1 MKNDSNVTQYTV
13 SELNKSIKN
22 KIEGSFQFL
31 KVSGELFEVKK
42 HSSGHIYFNLK
53 ILIALSQ
60 EYVGGH
66 VFQK

>member
-53 ILIALSQ
+53 R
-60 EYVGGH
+60 
-66 VFQK
+66 F